1 MFNSEFISDYLQER
15 GDYPEPLQTPGGG
28 LVITMESGRLIVAG
42 DPCDLI
48 DLADLLVSLP
58 SPVRIEDSTGM
69 WTKAR
74 WFRRPLPLASLFWRE
89 TIKERVCHESSVCY
103 FEENH

>member
-48 DLADLLVSLP
+48 DLADLLVSLALSGENRGQRWHVDQGTLVSET
-58 SPVRIEDSTGM
+58 SPVGELI
-69 WTKAR
+69 
-74 WFRRPLPLASLFWRE
+74 L
-89 TIKERVCHESSVCY
+89 ERNDKGAGVS
-103 FEENH
+103 